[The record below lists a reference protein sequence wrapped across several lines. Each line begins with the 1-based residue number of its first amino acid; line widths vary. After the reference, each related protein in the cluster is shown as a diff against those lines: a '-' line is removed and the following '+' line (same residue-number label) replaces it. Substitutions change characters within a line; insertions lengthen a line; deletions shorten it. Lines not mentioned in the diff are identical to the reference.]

1 MFQPVKPP
9 IAPVLVALKAP
20 LTNSRL
26 TTGLEKLGP
35 ANMIYMPKT
44 PQASISISENA
55 IQFKYGPN
63 VDKPKSGLKT
73 VVRQPN
79 PTKRKAVK

>member
-1 MFQPVKPP
+1 
-9 IAPVLVALKAP
+9 
-20 LTNSRL
+20 
-26 TTGLEKLGP
+26 
-35 ANMIYMPKT
+35 MIYMQKA
-44 PQASISISENA
+44 PQASISVSENA

>member
-1 MFQPVKPP
+1 VPVP
-9 IAPVLVALKAP
+9 AALRAH
-20 LTNSRL
+20 LTNYRP
-26 TTGLEKLGP
+26 TTGAEKHGP

-44 PQASISISENA
+44 PQASISVSENA

-63 VDKPKSGLKT
+63 VDKPKSGFKT

>member
-1 MFQPVKPP
+1 VPVPG
-9 IAPVLVALKAP
+9 ALKAP
-20 LTNSRL
+20 PTSSRQI
-26 TTGLEKLGP
+26 TGAEKHGP

-44 PQASISISENA
+44 PQASISVSENA

>member
-1 MFQPVKPP
+1 
-9 IAPVLVALKAP
+9 
-20 LTNSRL
+20 
-26 TTGLEKLGP
+26 
-35 ANMIYMPKT
+35 MIYMPKT
-44 PQASISISENA
+44 PQASISVSENA

-63 VDKPKSGLKT
+63 ADKPKSGLKT

>member
-1 MFQPVKPP
+1 
-9 IAPVLVALKAP
+9 VALKAHP
-20 LTNSRL
+20 TNSRP
-26 TTGLEKLGP
+26 TTGAEKHGP

-44 PQASISISENA
+44 PQASISVSENA

-63 VDKPKSGLKT
+63 VDKPKSGFKT